1 MPYKSKAQAA
11 YFNIHRKELER
22 QGVDVDE
29 WNESSRGKKLP
40 EHVAKEKKGMLDVEG
55 LLKEAAKLP
64 PSYYRNLYY
73 RNPELHKLKSTNGG
87 LASAAKAKQEEK
99 RLAHVADRDKRLN
112 ALRNPP
118 QPPQM
123 ELGFDKQAHVSSE
136 MNKVLYNHLVSR
148 GISENANAEEVLNK
162 RSPKKKD
169 LDAALRRN
177 VIGSGITGGLAGLGI
192 AENISPHFKGN
203 HIRYSG
209 RAGALLGALATG
221 GIGYL
226 YAKNSNNNY
235 EHLTKKQKL
244 NQINKFID
252 AKKNK
257 EELMHRANPI
267 AATAALVGA
276 GSLYSYALRDIL
288 HTAKVDRNHWK
299 ARNEELARESARY
312 WEKFREDRQA
322 RHNAWQEEFFRN
334 FRQENQA
341 RNNSWKEQA
350 RRNTWEDSQASQ
362 KAWEEQYRRSRN
374 TSRSSSGG
382 ERFNGSGNQGGGG
395 KSDHHNPY
403 SGDMADKYDKF
414 MAMKRM
420 AKEAPTDGERDAAN
434 IAVEKW
440 KKKYKFASMLKISK
454 LINY

>member
-1 MPYKSKAQAA
+1 M
-11 YFNIHRKELER
+11 
-22 QGVDVDE
+22 
-29 WNESSRGKKLP
+29 
-40 EHVAKEKKGMLDVEG
+40 
-55 LLKEAAKLP
+55 
-64 PSYYRNLYY
+64 
-73 RNPELHKLKSTNGG
+73 
-87 LASAAKAKQEEK
+87 
-99 RLAHVADRDKRLN
+99 
-112 ALRNPP
+112 
-118 QPPQM
+118 
-123 ELGFDKQAHVSSE
+123 
-136 MNKVLYNHLVSR
+136 VSR
-148 GISENANAEEVLNK
+148 GISEKANAEEVLNK
-162 RSPKKKD
+162 RSPNKKD
-169 LDAALRRN
+169 LDAALRGS

-192 AENISPHFKGN
+192 AENISPHFKNN

-226 YAKNSNNNY
+226 YGKNSINNY

-257 EELMHRANPI
+257 EELIHRANPI
-267 AATAALVGA
+267 ASAAALVGA
-276 GSLYSYALRDIL
+276 GSLYSYGLRDIL
-288 HTAKVDRNHWK
+288 HTNKVDRNYWK
-299 ARNEELARESARY
+299 TRNAESARASENLRQEHQAMHNR
-312 WEKFREDRQA
+312 WREQQQRSSNTGENFRE
-322 RHNAWQEEFFRN
+322 N
-334 FRQENQA
+334 FG
-341 RNNSWKEQA
+341 
-350 RRNTWEDSQASQ
+350 EDSWHARQKAWEEKW
-362 KAWEEQYRRSRN
+362 KAWEEQYQRSRN

-395 KSDHHNPY
+395 KSDYHNPH

-434 IAVEKW
+434 RQVEKW